1 MKELT
6 TALKTGLTGELTV
19 PGDKSISHRA
29 IMLGALAEG
38 TTTIHNFL
46 QSKDCL
52 STLKAFQ
59 DLGVEI
65 DNQMDVVTVKG
76 VGLKGLKQPQKPL
89 DMGNS
94 GTTTRLIMG
103 ILAAQGFQTDLFGDD
118 SLSKRPMDRVC
129 QPLRQMGAKIES
141 KTDKLPLTIEPSQI
155 KPITYDLPVAS
166 AQVKSAVILVGLFAE
181 GKTQIIEKQP
191 TRDHTER
198 LLNAFAPDT
207 IQTHAD
213 KIAVNPPKQLVG
225 QTVEVPS
232 DISSAAFFMVAAAIL
247 PNSDLT
253 LKAISLNKTR
263 TGLLKVLEKMGV
275 QLTFKNQRN
284 LNGEPVADIQVKT
297 SQLNAIE
304 LKESD
309 IPAMIDELPIIALLC
324 SFANGTSKIT
334 GAQELR
340 VKETDRIAAV
350 VTEFKK
356 LGIAITELPDGF
368 IIEGKPELT
377 IVNPQLSSHK
387 DHRIGMTLAIAALKA
402 NQSLEL
408 ADAECV
414 GISYP
419 SFFEDLEKVMR

>member
-65 DNQMDVVTVKG
+65 DNQIDVVTVRG
-76 VGLKGLKQPQKPL
+76 VGLNGLKQPQKPL

-103 ILAAQGFQTDLFGDD
+103 ILAAQRFQTDLFGDD
-118 SLSKRPMDRVC
+118 SLSKRPLDRVC

-166 AQVKSAVILVGLFAE
+166 AQVKSAVILAGLFAQ

-191 TRDHTER
+191 TRDHTKR
-198 LLNAFAPDT
+198 LLNTFAPDT
-207 IQTHAD
+207 IQTQAD
-213 KIAVNPPKQLVG
+213 KITVNPPKQLVG
-225 QTVEVPS
+225 QTVEIPS
-232 DISSAAFFMVAAAIL
+232 DISSAAFFMVAAATL

-284 LNGEPVADIQVKT
+284 LSGEPVADVQVKT

-408 ADAECV
+408 ADAEYV